1 MIAADLY
8 LSKIDFLRYLPR
20 TDCKECGE
28 ASCTA
33 FVKQM
38 KNGTQM
44 PENCPFLKGNQVRAF
59 YLAMTAG
66 QFLPQVPALELP
78 RPAPEGLM
86 EINQAN
92 ERSLLIVSGNSEFT
106 QEVLTSIMAYTLS
119 PFWLFCVDCRGD
131 TVDMAMIYQ
140 SLKVEKIAA
149 LLEKS
154 KLNQGKARREMILPG
169 FVSSLQEPLAK
180 QTGWKV
186 RVGPICIAE
195 LPLFLGD
202 DWEVPSDL
210 NLG

>member
-28 ASCTA
+28 ASCAA
-33 FVKQM
+33 FVKHM
-38 KNGTQM
+38 KNGTRT
-44 PENCPFLKGNQVRAF
+44 PEKCPFLKDNQVRAF
-59 YLAMTAG
+59 SLAMTAD

-78 RPAPEGLM
+78 RPAPEGLT

-169 FVSSLQEPLAK
+169 FASSLQEPLAK

-202 DWEVPSDL
+202 DWEVPSDP